1 MTEYP
6 SSPVSPSATDR
17 HLQALPLRWEG
28 YLRKRGDWLPRW
40 DTYYVVLSGV
50 DLAYFD
56 KSDMEKKVEYV
67 QSNSISLPTSCGD
80 MDISAALPKSTK
92 AKQLK
97 PRGVHVVVG
106 VETES
111 NGKTNHRITVTTS
124 SKRTL
129 HFTMDA
135 NLDFVIWKQMLLG
148 ALEQATLLAKRQP
161 VGGPL
166 PYPTP
171 PYLVE
176 LPVMYASFGD
186 ICRRVGKFSLLL
198 PCLDPGIV
206 VTSNYPPSVP
216 MAGTYHGL
224 GATAGFL
231 AYISILHTLVDV
243 SQFRVT
249 HIAREGD
256 LAVITGK
263 ETITNTKNQRRYR
276 QIWTHELRFG
286 ADGRVTHLNIVGD
299 AIASSVAFSAHA
311 DGPMLSLP
319 HDRDEGSSTCPPGTL
334 RVVCAAA
341 EVPKAKKAP
350 HIKLGLYGFPHTIL
364 KAGASSR
371 NLQQVTYATKPAKS
385 VSPIYWA
392 ETLDLSFAG
401 AVPGTTAFLY
411 LEVWAPGLMGDEMLG
426 VAKVNLAPY
435 LGRPSSS
442 SDEDIALGSIPTWF
456 DLVAPEHVLA
466 ASSST
471 TSAKAK
477 KASATLGKV
486 QLSLVF
492 LPKGIAPCSAVV
504 ASPASSVATTSSPP
518 PILKRMSFDRLAA
531 LHEQSS
537 ASSTHDA
544 TSSSSSSSGRVLR
557 QSLSELPD
565 LDAMHTFTVS
575 GTKFRVYTRYQL
587 IRAVGHGAYG
597 VVIAASDQVTGNAVA
612 IKNIPKTFDD
622 LIDAKR
628 IVREIRLMRHLVHP
642 HIVTVLDVM
651 RPPSL
656 ARFEDTYIVTDLM
669 ETDLHRVI
677 QSPERLDAEHIAYVT
692 YQMLVALR
700 FMHSASVLHR
710 DVKPSNVLIN
720 RDCLVKL
727 CDFGLARGL
736 PQEDADSAV
745 EVGALTE
752 YVVTRWYRAPELL
765 LSSKY
770 SYPIDVWSVGC
781 ILVEMFTR
789 KALFPGH
796 DHVHQLQLIAS
807 TLGSPSPGELGFVTN
822 EKAKRWMAKQ
832 TVQAPKDWKNDV
844 APSAPDDA
852 IDLMKRLLAFDPTTR
867 ITIDDALAHP
877 FLAPY
882 REAASEGL
890 ASAPFDF
897 AFEQHGDL
905 LDKPALQRLI
915 FEDVCHYHPEARA
928 ELDAATA

>member
-50 DLAYFD
+50 DLTYFD

-80 MDISAALPKSTK
+80 MDISAALPKSAK
-92 AKQLK
+92 AKPLK
-97 PRGVHVVVG
+97 PRGAHVIVG

-111 NGKTNHRITVTTS
+111 NGKTNHRITITTS

-129 HFTMDA
+129 HFTTDA

-161 VGGPL
+161 LGGPL
-166 PYPTP
+166 PYPSP
-171 PYLVE
+171 PYLVQ

-249 HIAREGD
+249 HMAREGD
-256 LAVITGK
+256 LAVVTGK
-263 ETITNTKNQRRYR
+263 ETIANTKNQRRYR

-341 EVPKAKKAP
+341 DVPKAKKAP

-385 VSPIYWA
+385 VAPIYWA

-411 LEVWAPGLMGDEMLG
+411 VEVWAPGLMGDEMLG

-456 DLVAPEHVLA
+456 DLVSPEHY
-466 ASSST
+466 ASSSH
-471 TSAKAK
+471 SAKAK
-477 KASATLGKV
+477 KATLGKV

-492 LPKGIAPCSAVV
+492 LPKAPTTSA
-504 ASPASSVATTSSPP
+504 ASPASSVASLPATSSPP

-537 ASSTHDA
+537 TTDASS
-544 TSSSSSSSGRVLR
+544 GCGLQR
-557 QSLSELPD
+557 QSLYELPD
-565 LDAMHTFTVS
+565 LEAMHTFTVS
-575 GTKFRVYTRYQL
+575 GTKFRVYSRYQL

-642 HIVTVLDVM
+642 HIVRVLDVM

-656 ARFEDTYIVTDLM
+656 SRFEDTYIVTDLM

-677 QSPERLDAEHIAYVT
+677 QSHERLDAEHIAYVT

-700 FMHSASVLHR
+700 YMHSASVLHR

-736 PQEDADSAV
+736 PQDDAQNAATDT
-745 EVGALTE
+745 GALTE

-822 EKAKRWMAKQ
+822 EKAKRWMTKQ
-832 TVQAPKDWKNDV
+832 TVQAPKDWKRDV

-852 IDLMKRLLAFDPTTR
+852 IDLMKRLLAFDPTQR
-867 ITIDDALAHP
+867 ITIEAALSHP

-890 ASAPFDF
+890 ADSPFDF
-897 AFEQHGDL
+897 AFEQNSDL

-915 FEDVCHYHPEARA
+915 FEDVCHFHPEARA
-928 ELDAATA
+928 ELDAATAS